1 MTDKELI
8 KQEIKKRKQLIRP
21 KNTGEMKV
29 VDIPKPIEQGY
40 LNALTWVEK
49 LIDSMPEET
58 KPQFP
63 NYESVVDKVFGAGNL
78 ESWEYKEAER
88 LVSLAKEELLKDLEI
103 NKEPASEDLE
113 EELSLWM
120 KEHCDDNGFF
130 NPLELACHFAEW
142 QKQRDDK
149 HIGDLQWE
157 AYLKGEQETKQH
169 MMKDA
174 MTSKVVPINFE
185 ETDFCLNDYDEVK
198 YVTNKVRSGELN
210 INDKVKI
217 IIVKD
222 NQ

>member
-88 LVSLAKEELLKDLEI
+88 LVSLAKEEL
-103 NKEPASEDLE
+103 
-113 EELSLWM
+113 
-120 KEHCDDNGFF
+120 
-130 NPLELACHFAEW
+130 
-142 QKQRDDK
+142 
-149 HIGDLQWE
+149 
-157 AYLKGEQETKQH
+157 
-169 MMKDA
+169 
-174 MTSKVVPINFE
+174 
-185 ETDFCLNDYDEVK
+185 
-198 YVTNKVRSGELN
+198 
-210 INDKVKI
+210 
-217 IIVKD
+217 
-222 NQ
+222 